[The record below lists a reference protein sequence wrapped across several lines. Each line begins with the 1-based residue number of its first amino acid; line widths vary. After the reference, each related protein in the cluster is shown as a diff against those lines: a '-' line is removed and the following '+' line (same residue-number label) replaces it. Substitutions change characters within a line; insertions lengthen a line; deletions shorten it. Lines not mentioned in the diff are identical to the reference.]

1 MSARTSRYFEKGH
14 KDRFTTDRE
23 VSLSSVLTLRVTPEM
38 KEKIKVVPDW
48 QERLRTFV
56 NTMIEEKHGD

>member
-1 MSARTSRYFEKGH
+1 MSARKSRYFEKGH

-38 KEKIKVVPDW
+38 KEKIKAVPNW
-48 QERLRTFV
+48 QERLRQFV
-56 NTMIEEKHGD
+56 ESMIEEERGE